1 LLSADTDTTEVSDA
15 FIIARAT
22 ALALSSAD
30 EMEGRR
36 DLAGFWEQKANR
48 AYRNFPMLVDVRV
61 VE

>member
-1 LLSADTDTTEVSDA
+1 MSSLSAATEVPDA